1 MSLRAAAPLPSLL
14 SLLLAACSS
23 ASSDPSPNRA
33 PTVTAPATLEAR
45 EGESASVTITASD
58 PDGDALTATVAA
70 SSDLRATIAPKGG
83 GAFELRVDAS
93 HDEGDHT
100 VTVTLGDGKATRDV
114 VVDVRVARMKW
125 GARWDLVPQGVEERE
140 HPATLFDAA
149 HDRVLILGGSGYR
162 PQNTPLGDTW
172 QVSIK
177 TGAASRLTIEGDA
190 LPKVGSMR
198 VAPIPETTTAYL
210 YGGYSADATGQEV
223 LVPDVYLADFA
234 GDAVKLTRLA
244 QDAAPPARSLHGFSY
259 DEVTKRL
266 FVFGGV
272 DGNSTLLDDLW
283 VGTVNVNG
291 ARVAWEQKTPAVRP
305 SKRYGFFFGQYQGR
319 TLVFSGAQGL
329 ASLKPA
335 RDLWAL
341 DTRAAEPT
349 FTKLLEG
356 DDVPEGRRNGCFAV
370 DAARGRFYVYGGTPD
385 AKKSAPGLW
394 VYDAR
399 ESVGRFTQ
407 LTREAPAPLRSSGV
421 GVVDPRDGA
430 AYFGFGND
438 ATIYADL
445 TRFGF

>member
-1 MSLRAAAPLPSLL
+1 MSLRTALP
-14 SLLLAACSS
+14 LLLVACSAAS
-23 ASSDPSPNRA
+23 AEAPPNRA
-33 PTVTAPATLEAR
+33 PAVTAPATLQAR
-45 EGESASVTITASD
+45 EGESATATIAATDA
-58 PDGDALTATVAA
+58 DGDALSVTVAA
-70 SSDLRATIAPKGG
+70 SSDLRATIAAKAGG
-83 GAFELRVDAS
+83 TFELRVDAS
-93 HDEGDHT
+93 HDEGDHKVT
-100 VTVTLGDGKATRDV
+100 VTVGDGKTTRDV
-114 VVDVRVARMKW
+114 VVDVQVARMKW

-149 HDRVLILGGSGYR
+149 HDRILILGGSGYR

-172 QVSIK
+172 QVSVK
-177 TGAASRLTIEGDA
+177 SGATTRLTVEGDA

-198 VAPIPETTTAYL
+198 VAQVPDTSTAYL
-210 YGGYSADATGQEV
+210 YGGYSVDQAGQET
-223 LVPDVYLADFA
+223 LVADVYLADFA

-259 DEVTKRL
+259 DAVSKRL

-272 DGNSTLLDDLW
+272 DGGSTILDDLW
-283 VGTVNVNG
+283 VGTVASG
-291 ARVAWEQKTPAVRP
+291 RVAWVQKTPDVRP

-370 DAARGRFYVYGGTPD
+370 DATRGRFYVYGGTPD

-407 LTREAPAPLRSSGV
+407 LTREAAPPLRSSGV

>member
-1 MSLRAAAPLPSLL
+1 MPPRIVLP
-14 SLLLAACSS
+14 LLLVACSA
-23 ASSDPSPNRA
+23 ASSEPSANHA
-33 PTVTAPATLEAR
+33 PTVTAPASLAAR
-45 EGESASVTITASD
+45 EGESISATIDARD
-58 PDGDALTATVAA
+58 ADGDPLTATVTAT
-70 SSDLRATIAPKGG
+70 SDLRATLAAKSPGV
-83 GAFELRVDAS
+83 FELRVDAS
-93 HDEGDHT
+93 HDEGEHKVT
-100 VTVTLGDGKATRDV
+100 VTVGDGKTTRDV
-114 VVDVRVARMKW
+114 VVDVQVARMKW

-149 HDRVLILGGSGYR
+149 HDRILVLGGSGYR

-172 QVSIK
+172 QVSVK
-177 TGAASRLTIEGDA
+177 TGAATRLAVEGDA

-198 VAPIPETTTAYL
+198 VAPVPETSTAYL
-210 YGGYSADATGQEV
+210 YGGYGVDQGGQEA

-234 GDAVKLTRLA
+234 GDALKLTRLA
-244 QDAAPPARSLHGFSY
+244 QDAGPPARSLHGFSY

-272 DGNSTLLDDLW
+272 DAGSAILDDLW
-283 VGTVNVNG
+283 VGSVDAG
-291 ARVAWEQKTPAVRP
+291 RVTWQEKKPPVRP

-319 TLVFSGAQGL
+319 TLLFSGAQGL
-329 ASLKPA
+329 SSLKPA

-341 DTRAAEPT
+341 DTRAPEPS

-399 ESVGRFTQ
+399 ASVGRFTQ
-407 LTREAPAPLRSSGV
+407 LAREAPPPLRSSGV
-421 GVVDPRDGA
+421 AVVDPRDGA

-438 ATIYADL
+438 ATIYADF

>member
-1 MSLRAAAPLPSLL
+1 MSLRTALP
-14 SLLLAACSS
+14 LLLVACSA
-23 ASSDPSPNRA
+23 ASTEAPPNRA
-33 PTVTAPATLEAR
+33 PTVTAPGTLQAR
-45 EGESASVTITASD
+45 EGESATATIAASD
-58 PDGDALTATVAA
+58 ADGDALTATVTAT
-70 SSDLRATIAPKGG
+70 SDVRATIAAASPGR
-83 GAFELRVDAS
+83 FELRVDAS
-93 HDEGDHT
+93 HEEGDHT
-100 VTVTLGDGKATRDV
+100 VTVTVGDGKTTRNVVIDV
-114 VVDVRVARMKW
+114 QVARMKW

-149 HDRVLILGGSGYR
+149 RDRILVLGGSGYR
-162 PQNTPLGDTW
+162 PQNTPLGDAW
-172 QVSIK
+172 QVSVK
-177 TGAASRLTIEGDA
+177 TGAATRLSVEGDA

-198 VAPIPETTTAYL
+198 VAAVPETSTAYL
-210 YGGYSADATGQEV
+210 YGGYSVDAAGQET

-234 GDAVKLTRLA
+234 GETVKLSRLA

-259 DEVTKRL
+259 DDQTKRL

-272 DGNSTLLDDLW
+272 DGSSTILDDLW
-283 VGTVNVNG
+283 VGAVAG
-291 ARVAWEQKTPAVRP
+291 GRVAWQEKKPAVRP

-341 DTRAAEPT
+341 DTRAPEPS
-349 FTKLLEG
+349 FSKLLEG

-407 LTREAPAPLRSSGV
+407 LTRESPAPLRSSGV